1 MVQASDRRKIKLTLG
16 TGEHDRVRLAA
27 ALGRTTMA
35 DFCRQVV
42 LNEAR
47 RLTKGVRLVAEKR
60 PGKTGTQ
67 KPSR

>member
-16 TGEHDRVRLAA
+16 SCEHDRVRLAA

-42 LNEAR
+42 LTEAR
-47 RLTKGVRLVAEKR
+47 RLTKGLRLAAEKR
-60 PGKTGTQ
+60 TDKTGTA
-67 KPSR
+67 KHSR